1 MIPEDVFVYD
11 AVAHSYNLG
20 PSNYRVMPEAEVVS
34 EMLYGSFM
42 EPAPPE
48 YRVPPEQY
56 LRDWSID
63 ETAGML
69 FRESQTDVAT
79 IHPTPIKL
87 YHDGQTALSK
97 AAEAVERWPQRF
109 STMATVDPMDGQ
121 EAVAEFE
128 RQAEQ
133 LDPVGLKLYPSS
145 WRSDGTY
152 ESWQMSDPDVA
163 YPLFEKARELGID
176 LIAVHKALP
185 LGPVPATDYHTEDIE
200 SAAASFPEL
209 NFSVVH
215 AGLAYVEETAWQ
227 LARFENI
234 YANLE
239 VTSFLAHAAPDY
251 WQRAFDGLFS
261 VAGEHAADQVLW
273 ATGCSAYPAQPQLE
287 AFWEYDFEDGPGG
300 LFPGPEMS
308 REIKEKILGRNYAE
322 MLGLDVEELQAGIAD
337 DEFAR
342 ATDRDGLAPA
352 YSTTEVDL
360 EAGS

>member
-1 MIPEDVFVYD
+1 MIPDDVFVFD
-11 AVAHSYNLG
+11 AVAHSYNLD

-42 EPAPPE
+42 EPAPE
-48 YRVPPEQY
+48 ELRVPPEQY
-56 LRDWSID
+56 LRDWSIE

-97 AAEAVERWPQRF
+97 AEQAIEQWPDRF
-109 STMATVDPMDGQ
+109 FTMATVDPMDG
-121 EAVAEFE
+121 EAAVEELE
-128 RQAEQ
+128 RQAAD

-145 WRSDGTY
+145 WRADGSY
-152 ESWQMSDPDVA
+152 ESWQMSDPDIA
-163 YPLFEKARELGID
+163 YPLFEKALDLGID

-185 LGPVPATDYHTEDIE
+185 LGPVPSPDYHTEDIE

-239 VTSFLAHAAPDY
+239 VTSFLAHAAPNY

-261 VAGEHAADQVLW
+261 VAGEHAVDQILW

-287 AFWEYDFEDGPGG
+287 AFWEYDFADGPGG
-300 LFPGPEMS
+300 LFPGPAMT
-308 REIKEKILGRNYAE
+308 REIKEKILGRNYAR
-322 MLGLDVEELQAGIAD
+322 MLGLDVEELRAGIED
-337 DEFAR
+337 DPFSREQEHE
-342 ATDRDGLAPA
+342 GLAAP
-352 YSTTEVDL
+352 YSSTNVEV
-360 EAGS
+360 